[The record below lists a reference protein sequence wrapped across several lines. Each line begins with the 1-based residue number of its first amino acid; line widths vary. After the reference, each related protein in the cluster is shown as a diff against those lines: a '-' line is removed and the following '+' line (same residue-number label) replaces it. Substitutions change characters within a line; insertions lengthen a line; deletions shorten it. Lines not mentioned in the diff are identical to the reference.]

1 MSRGADPFA
10 SSSARPSTANA
21 GGILGIVLKNAERGG
36 CRVVRVLDRSPASVL
51 PPFVLFVWFGLVVC
65 LAWLFAWLG
74 LAWLVLFA
82 LHCIVCLVCIALL
95 ACFSLASQQANRALV
110 HTLCHIVFIVLIVCL
125 AVHTLHAFFCFML
138 L

>member
-82 LHCIVCLVCIALL
+82 LHCIACLLCIALL
-95 ACFSLASQQANRALV
+95 ACFALHCIALLAFLLLPSKQTALCY
-110 HTLCHIVFIVLIVCL
+110 TLPVIVFL
-125 AVHTLHAFFCFML
+125 
-138 L
+138 

>member
-51 PPFVLFVWFGLVVC
+51 LPFCFLFGLVWLC
-65 LAWLFAWLG
+65 AWLGFLLG
-74 LAWLVLFA
+74 LAWLGLF
-82 LHCIVCLVCIALL
+82 CLLCIALL
-95 ACFSLASQQANRALV
+95 ACFALHCLLALHCIALHCLLFSCFPASKPRFVTHSL
-110 HTLCHIVFIVLIVCL
+110 
-125 AVHTLHAFFCFML
+125 
-138 L
+138 